1 MLTRKRQHGINICM
15 AQNRTKVLAVCISC
29 HKEFQAVVYE
39 IKRGK
44 GKCCSMS
51 CAAALSAKNR
61 NQKGS
66 ANNNWKGGIS
76 NLSKTERSRRYYDKY
91 PDKYVAHREMTKA
104 IRNGFLIRKSCEV
117 CGELK
122 VEGHHE
128 DYSKPLLVRWL
139 CKKHHLDVHGGKFSH
154 L

>member
-1 MLTRKRQHGINICM
+1 M
-15 AQNRTKVLAVCISC
+15 AQNRTKVLSVCISC
-29 HKEFQAVVYE
+29 GKEFQAVAYE

-51 CAAALSAKNR
+51 CAAALSSKNR

-76 NLSKTERSRRYYDKY
+76 NQSGGERNRRYYEKY
-91 PDKYVAHREMTKA
+91 PEKHYAHRKMRNA
-104 IRNGFLIRKSCEV
+104 IRNGILIRMPCEV
-117 CGELK
+117 CGEEK
-122 VEGHHE
+122 TEGHHD
-128 DYSKPLLVRWL
+128 DYSLPLSVRWL
-139 CKKHHLDVHGGKFSH
+139 CKKHHLEVHGGKFSD